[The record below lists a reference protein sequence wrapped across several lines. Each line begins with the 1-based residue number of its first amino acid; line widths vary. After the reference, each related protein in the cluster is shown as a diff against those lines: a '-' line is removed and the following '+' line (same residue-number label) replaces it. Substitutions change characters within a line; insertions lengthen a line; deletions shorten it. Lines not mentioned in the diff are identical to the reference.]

1 MVNIVNVG
9 FDYSRLIVYT
19 RLCEQKKKNPFYY
32 TTLHETSHSHKVM
45 K

>member
-19 RLCEQKKKNPFYY
+19 RLCEQKKKKSILLY
-32 TTLHETSHSHKVM
+32 HSA
-45 K
+45 